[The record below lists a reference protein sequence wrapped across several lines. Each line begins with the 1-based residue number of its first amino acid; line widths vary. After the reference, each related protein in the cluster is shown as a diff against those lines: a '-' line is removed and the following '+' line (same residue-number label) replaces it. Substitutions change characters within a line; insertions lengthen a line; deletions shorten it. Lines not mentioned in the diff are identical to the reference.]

1 MLFQRFD
8 EQNYFLDHEDWIVTF
23 GHISSISQRVFC
35 WTTTLLDTPEERIIE
50 LEYLQKLPKMDR
62 GRKKAQNGR
71 KRSSTLVGFGATPG
85 NFIEAE
91 LEFLK
96 GKKKHIW
103 RKNCQNISIFNVN
116 YECTD
121 WRCPMKP
128 SSRNMKKTTP
138 RLIITKFLKNF
149 ERAL

>member
-1 MLFQRFD
+1 MKM
-8 EQNYFLDHEDWIVTF
+8 TK
-23 GHISSISQRVFC
+23 SKMK
-35 WTTTLLDTPEERIIE
+35 TTLDGSNRLDTPEERIIE

-96 GKKKHIW
+96 GKKKHI
-103 RKNCQNISIFNVN
+103 
-116 YECTD
+116 
-121 WRCPMKP
+121 
-128 SSRNMKKTTP
+128 
-138 RLIITKFLKNF
+138 
-149 ERAL
+149 